1 MTEVPF
7 CLSDGEQVIR
17 DADGIIWS
25 GAGAGRMHIWDAGT
39 GSLVSV
45 TAILT
50 TAGTMLV
57 RKVSKKVDRK
67 TVHVY
72 LTSERLVFM
81 NSSATA
87 VVNLHMPGETPSET
101 SMLYEIPLEITKVIL
116 PVTRLGAPSIEIQK
130 GSSQGHIDTLALGFS
145 TGGDTANRKDR
156 DEWLGLVEDC
166 RSQLV
171 RRKGSREG
179 HVVSPEDPML
189 ILKLRYAKGEISKEQ
204 YSEMQAELLK

>member
-45 TAILT
+45 SAILST
-50 TAGTMLV
+50 VGTMMV
-57 RKVSKKVDRK
+57 KKVSKKIDRK
-67 TVHVY
+67 MVHVY

-87 VVNLHMPGETPSET
+87 VVNLHLPGETPSDT
-101 SMLYEIPLEITKVIL
+101 NMLYEIPLETIKVIS

-130 GSSQGHIDTLALGFS
+130 RSSQGIIDTLALGFS
-145 TGGDTANRKDR
+145 TGGDAANPKDR
-156 DEWLGLVEDC
+156 DEWLGLVED
-166 RSQLV
+166 RRTQLV
-171 RRKGSREG
+171 RRKVAREG
-179 HVVSPEDPML
+179 QVVSPEDPML

-204 YSEMQAELLK
+204 YGEMKAELLK